1 LSSFLLF
8 TKIHRILIFF
18 KFSAGNIK
26 EEIMTGTNVETLVGM
41 GLYLVV
47 MIGIGLWYARK
58 SNTSVEEYFLA
69 KRSFGP
75 WVAAISAEASDM
87 SGWLLMGLP
96 GVAYFTGIGEAF
108 WTALGLFI
116 GTWINWALVAK
127 RLRSYSQV
135 ADNAITLPEFFS
147 KRFHDKKRILLA
159 IAAIIS
165 LVFFSIYVG
174 AQFITFGKLFGYI
187 FNANMV
193 AMVILGALLVMLY
206 TTLGGFWAVGM
217 TDLIQG
223 LLMVSAL
230 VLVLIFG
237 VVHAGG
243 FSGVAENLRGFP
255 RFLDFFGIATPEIAE
270 GVQNISNGVPVFGP
284 GANYGFLAII
294 STMAWGLGYFGV
306 PQVLVRFMAINKTS
320 NIARSRNIAVIWCFI
335 AQIAA
340 VSIGLIGRA
349 YIPSALSTASSSENI
364 FILLSIDFFPPLLAG
379 IVISGILA
387 ASMSSSDSYMLIVS
401 SSLAND
407 IYKDIFKKNAGE
419 VEVMWVAR
427 FTMLLVTVFGVLIAL
442 SGNQSIFRVVSYAWA
457 GLGAAFGPLILFSLF
472 WKRTT
477 FPAAV
482 AGMLSGGFTVVFWK
496 NVIARLGGAF
506 AVYEL
511 LPAFIISSGVIVIVS
526 LVTAKPSAEI
536 EKEFETAK
544 TAEF

>member
-1 LSSFLLF
+1 MSGITTSTLIGIGAYLL
-8 TKIHRILIFF
+8 
-18 KFSAGNIK
+18 
-26 EEIMTGTNVETLVGM
+26 
-41 GLYLVV
+41 V
-47 MIGIGLWYARK
+47 MIAIGLWYARR
-58 SNTSVEEYFLA
+58 SSATVEEYFLA

-75 WVAAISAEASDM
+75 WVAALSAEASDM
-87 SGWLLMGLP
+87 SVWLLMGLP

-127 RLRSYSQV
+127 RLRSYSQI

-159 IAAIIS
+159 IAAVIS

-174 AQFITFGKLFGYI
+174 AQFITFGRLFSYI
-187 FNANMV
+187 FNANMT
-193 AMVILGALLVMLY
+193 AMVILGAVLVMLY

-223 LLMVSAL
+223 LLMIFALAL
-230 VLVLIFG
+230 VMAFG
-237 VVHAGG
+237 IAHAGG
-243 FSGVAENLRGFP
+243 FAGIAENLRHFP
-255 RFLDFFGIATPEIAE
+255 RFTDFFGIATPDMAD
-270 GVQNISNGVPVFGP
+270 GVQRAASGAPLFGP
-284 GANYGFLAII
+284 GADYGFLTIV
-294 STMAWGLGYFGV
+294 STMAWGLGYFGM

-320 NIARSRNIAVIWCFI
+320 NIRRSRNIAVVWCFI
-335 AQIAA
+335 AQLAA
-340 VSIGLIGRA
+340 VAIGLIGRA
-349 YIPSALSTASSSENI
+349 LMPAALNTASSAENI
-364 FILLSIDFFPPLLAG
+364 FILLSVDFFPPLLAG

-407 IYKDIFKKNAGE
+407 IFKDIFKKDAGE
-419 VEVMWVAR
+419 VLVMWVAR
-427 FTMLLVTVFGVLIAL
+427 ITMLLVTVFGVIIAV
-442 SGNQSIFRVVSYAWA
+442 SGSQSIFRVVSYAWA

-482 AGMLSGGFTVVFWK
+482 AGMLSGGVMVVLWK
-496 NVIARLGGAF
+496 NVIAKLGGPF

-511 LPAFIISSGVIVIVS
+511 LPAFIVSCLVIALVS
-526 LVTAKPSAEI
+526 LMTRAPSAEI
-536 EKEFETAK
+536 GREFEAAK